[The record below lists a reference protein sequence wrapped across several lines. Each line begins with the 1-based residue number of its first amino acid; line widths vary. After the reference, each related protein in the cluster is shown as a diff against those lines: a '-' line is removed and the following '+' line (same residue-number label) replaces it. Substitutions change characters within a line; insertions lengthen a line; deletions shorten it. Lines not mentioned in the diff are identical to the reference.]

1 MHPFALPA
9 AVVVLLPITAGGPHR
24 RAVPAWPCAS
34 STAPAASTPT
44 SSPTATCSQ

>member
-9 AVVVLLPITAGGPHR
+9 AIVVLLPITAGGPHG
-24 RAVPAWPCAS
+24 RAVSAWPCAS
-34 STAPAASTPT
+34 SSPPAASTST